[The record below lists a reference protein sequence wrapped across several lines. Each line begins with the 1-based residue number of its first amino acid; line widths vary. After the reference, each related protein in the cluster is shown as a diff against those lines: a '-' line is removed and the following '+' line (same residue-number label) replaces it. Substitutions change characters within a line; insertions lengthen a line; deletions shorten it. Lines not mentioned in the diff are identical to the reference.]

1 MIFAGVAGGAAP
13 HYLAAM
19 PLPRPVGPR
28 ALWNDMRAFWRQRP
42 RHQYVAATFA
52 VLIPIGIVIAFY
64 IDGQTRLQPVQTI
77 IYVDSWRGDRSD
89 AEIRAAQK
97 ARQAR
102 EEAHRLERQRQFQRI
117 ENKLDRLGL

>member
-1 MIFAGVAGGAAP
+1 
-13 HYLAAM
+13 
-19 PLPRPVGPR
+19 
-28 ALWNDMRAFWRQRP
+28 MRAFWRQRP

-77 IYVDSWRGDRSD
+77 IYVDSWRADRSD
-89 AEIRAAQK
+89 AEIQAAQK

-102 EEAHRLERQRQFQRI
+102 EEAHRRERQQQFQRI
-117 ENKLDRLGL
+117 DEQLNRLGI